1 MQDTGDLEF
10 QDFQHTSTYSAPQG
24 PKVYSGMGGGG
35 SSASG
40 SGLAGASSS
49 YGSNYG
55 SRPLGGYGATPK
67 EATSPVSSD
76 SSSSIKFAAAPVPV
90 VVQEEPASLEGDYS
104 GVDFGSVISA
114 DPKPPPPP
122 VVLEGEDPTDGGK
135 FWKIAFYRYA
145 CSTHTALDTRHSA
158 LLTEADSNIVPAPSA
173 LCLTS
178 IRSMYCNAWS
188 APCSSTRACW
198 IAWARTLTCT
208 AATASPPSRAAGRL
222 PNALVRTLAWAPSSF
237 SYGPFW
243 IASTLIFLLGA
254 FGNFATYLDA
264 AVNNSGAEWHYDFA
278 KVTIGALIIY
288 IYITIVPIGL
298 WTVFKWRDIPIGLLE
313 NCSVYGYSLF
323 PYLPT
328 AVRHSLAR
336 SLACLIEGVLTTSS
350 PPPQLVMIVP
360 SGIAR
365 WIIIMLAFALVSGFL
380 VRNYLPKM
388 RAQLGAAVPL
398 LLVMV
403 VLNLGLAI
411 AFRMYFFEYVATVK
425 PSPPPPPP
433 APAPPA
439 NATLA

>member
-24 PKVYSGMGGGG
+24 PKVYSGMGGGGG

-158 LLTEADSNIVPAPSA
+158 LLTEADSNIVSAPSA

-222 PNALVRTLAWAPSSF
+222 PNALVRTLAWVPSSF

-328 AVRHSLAR
+328 AVRHSLAC
-336 SLACLIEGVLTTSS
+336 SLACLIVASLRVRTHHLVATSS
-350 PPPQLVMIVP
+350 VGHDRTIRYRSLDHHHA
-360 SGIAR
+360 GIRAR
-365 WIIIMLAFALVSGFL
+365 IGI
-380 VRNYLPKM
+380 P
-388 RAQLGAAVPL
+388 RAQLPAQDARATRRRRTAVARDGGAEPWLGHRIPHVL
-398 LLVMV
+398 L
-403 VLNLGLAI
+403 
-411 AFRMYFFEYVATVK
+411 
-425 PSPPPPPP
+425 
-433 APAPPA
+433 
-439 NATLA
+439 